1 MQTTATSF
9 RTSIASMDVVTGF
22 IDSPFNSIFD
32 CPFLTLHWSL
42 RITEYPGFTSLH
54 SDAAKFHATDTGE
67 NEARKSLASHPRVR
81 GAAFQSDFEDI
92 DRIRHDFDMAH
103 TTDVERT

>member
-22 IDSPFNSIFD
+22 IDSPFNSIFG
-32 CPFLTLHWSL
+32 CLLFMLHRTLPV
-42 RITEYPGFTSLH
+42 TEYPGFTSLH
-54 SDAAKFHATDTGE
+54 SDAAMFHATDTGE
-67 NEARKSLASHPRVR
+67 NEARQSLASHPRVR
-81 GAAFQSDFEDI
+81 GATFQSDFEDI